1 MLPTTPERHRDAGE
15 CGGARA
21 VVCVRDAR
29 RSTDTVLSAPARA
42 SVRSAAY
49 ILTARSV
56 LPPCADLANPKTNWN
71 KTPGYTE
78 AETSAFAR
86 ILNADARVSG
96 EPKFV
101 DVWRKQHPDLR
112 HYTYFSYRFNCR
124 EKGIG
129 WRLDMCTYTHPL
141 LSPLFL

>member
-1 MLPTTPERHRDAGE
+1 MKSSGLNCIESLTKTDASTTRRP
-15 CGGARA
+15 
-21 VVCVRDAR
+21 VTPLTVR
-29 RSTDTVLSAPARA
+29 SGLSAP
-42 SVRSAAY
+42 
-49 ILTARSV
+49 
-56 LPPCADLANPKTNWN
+56 LPLAVDPERPIATVPDTWF
-71 KTPGYTE
+71 T
-78 AETSAFAR
+78 TSAFAR
-86 ILNADARVSG
+86 ILNADARVPG

-101 DVWRKQHPDLR
+101 DVWRKRHPDLR